1 MFETIEILGGDPY
14 FRSFI
19 LWLMIFVVS
28 VGFIQNLI
36 YAWCIP
42 QAWLELNK
50 HSQRE
55 DDQAGWE
62 ILRSTAAL
70 PISVIVPAYNEA
82 NTIRESVMALLALQY
97 PDLRIIVV
105 NDGCAHPYFAS
116 LMRIVCW
123 NLRLF

>member
-1 MFETIEILGGDPY
+1 MFD
-14 FRSFI
+14 
-19 LWLMIFVVS
+19 
-28 VGFIQNLI
+28 LI
-36 YAWCIP
+36 WCIP

-82 NTIRESVMALLALQY
+82 NTIRERM
-97 PDLRIIVV
+97 R
-105 NDGCAHPYFAS
+105 
-116 LMRIVCW
+116 LM
-123 NLRLF
+123 